1 MYRQAVGVVNLA
13 VLQRLARKLQLVAG
27 GENGDA
33 HFADNVNFR
42 DAERGQHRQLRHRQP
57 LPGGKNGR
65 AEGNVFA
72 RAADVL
78 ARFDAGGKTH
88 AVVGLFGL
96 FLHDDSVA
104 ASRNRRAGHDA
115 HAGARRPFAA
125 KRLTRKGFTRHRQ
138 GVTRLE
144 IRQAYRVTVHRGVI
158 KPRHVERGDD
168 IACGNTAKTAH
179 EGQRLNVMQRG
190 NSVKH
195 LRECRLKRHQSGGKI
210 HGGLL
215 RSNNESVHYGRK
227 VRLTV

>member
-1 MYRQAVGVVNLA
+1 MYRQAVGIVNLA

-27 GENGDA
+27 GENGHA
-33 HFADNVNFR
+33 HFTDNVDFSH
-42 DAERGQHRQLRHRQP
+42 AERRQHRQLTCRQL
-57 LPGGKNGR
+57 LPGRKDRR
-65 AEGNVFA
+65 AKRDIFA

-78 ARFDAGGKTH
+78 TRFDVRGKTH

-96 FLHDDSVA
+96 FLHYHGVA
-104 ASRNRRAGHDA
+104 AGRNRRAGHDA
-115 HAGARRPFAA
+115 HAGARRPFTA
-125 KRLTRKGFTRHRQ
+125 KRLARKGFTRHRQ

-144 IRQAYRVTVHRGVI
+144 IRQAYRVTVHRGII
-158 KPRHVERGDD
+158 KPRHVKRRDD
-168 IACGNTAKTAH
+168 IARGNTAKTAH

-215 RSNNESVHYGRK
+215 RSNNESAHYGRK